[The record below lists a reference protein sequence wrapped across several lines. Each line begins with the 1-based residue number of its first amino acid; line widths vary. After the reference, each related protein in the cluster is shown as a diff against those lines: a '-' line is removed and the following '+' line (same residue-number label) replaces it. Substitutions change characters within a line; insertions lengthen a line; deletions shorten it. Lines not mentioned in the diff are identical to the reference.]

1 MDEKYLYFNIRKV
14 VAMSDKLILAN
25 GSEINIKEGGSLSS
39 IGVVSSTKEE
49 MLSVWD
55 LLTKENLKNVQL
67 KNNDDV
73 IIAKYS
79 NLILENEISKEQE
92 DGSIFTYFRLREK
105 TEVEILKEEVDALK
119 SSMVINDGAI
129 LELGTVINDIVE
141 KGSL

>member
-1 MDEKYLYFNIRKV
+1 
-14 VAMSDKLILAN
+14 MSDKLILAN
-25 GSEINIKEGGSLSS
+25 GSVINIKEGRNLSS

-55 LLTKENLKNVQL
+55 LLTKENLKNVQV

>member
-1 MDEKYLYFNIRKV
+1 
-14 VAMSDKLILAN
+14 MSDKLVLAD
-25 GSEINIKEGGSLSS
+25 GSVINIKEGRNLSS
-39 IGVVSSTKEE
+39 IGVVSSTKED
-49 MLSVWD
+49 MLSVWNQ
-55 LLTKENLKNVQL
+55 LTKENLKNVQL

-105 TEVEILKEEVDALK
+105 TEVEILKEEVAALK

-129 LELGTVINDIVE
+129 MELGTVINDMVE

>member
-1 MDEKYLYFNIRKV
+1 
-14 VAMSDKLILAN
+14 MSDKLILAN

-55 LLTKENLKNVQL
+55 LLTKENLKNVQV

>member
-1 MDEKYLYFNIRKV
+1 MQKNTNILSWRKV
-14 VAMSDKLILAN
+14 VEMSDKLILAN
-25 GSEINIKEGGSLSS
+25 GSVINIKEGGSLSS

-49 MLSVWD
+49 MLSVWG
-55 LLTKENLKNVQL
+55 LLTKENLKNVQV